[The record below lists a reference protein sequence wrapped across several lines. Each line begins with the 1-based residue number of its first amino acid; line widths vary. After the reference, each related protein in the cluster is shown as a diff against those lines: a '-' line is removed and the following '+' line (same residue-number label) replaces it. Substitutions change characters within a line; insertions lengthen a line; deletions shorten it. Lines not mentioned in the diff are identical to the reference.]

1 MLHSRQILFIG
12 KNSRLICQEMV
23 GLGYAC
29 MALNTVAEAI
39 SWVNSHKKYDKPL
52 PEIFMC
58 DAHTQENDSLKLFNT
73 LTKLTFTKKPLFV
86 LIAQQE
92 DQLLQYKAYK
102 AGVDDYIVLPA
113 SATDIHSRLQTIARY
128 KWAELNSASTPQVKQ
143 DITWPMWKR
152 LFDVVAA
159 ASALVLLMPLLLLI
173 ALLIKLDS
181 RGPVF
186 YVSKRAGRNYH
197 IFDFYKFRSM
207 RINADKEIHTLAR
220 LNLYQGHTPFIKIK
234 NDPRVTRMG
243 ALLRSTSLDELP
255 QLLKCTKGDMSLIGN
270 RPLPLYEAQHL
281 TTDEWVLRFL
291 APAGMTGLWQVNKR
305 GQDNI
310 DDQDRKHLDARYAVT
325 QSLEQDYKI
334 FVKTFSAL
342 RQYV

>member
-1 MLHSRQILFIG
+1 MLHSRKILFIG

-58 DAHTQENDSLKLFNT
+58 DAYMQETDPLKLHDT
-73 LTKLTFTKKPLFV
+73 LANLTLTKKPLFV
-86 LIAQQE
+86 LIAHQE
-92 DQLLQYKAYK
+92 DRILQYKAYK

-113 SATDIHSRLQTIARY
+113 SAKDIHSRLQTIGRF
-128 KWAELNSASTPQVKQ
+128 KRAELNSAATPQVKQ
-143 DITWPMWKR
+143 DISWPIWKR

-159 ASALVLLMPLLLLI
+159 ASALVLLMPLFLLI

-220 LNLYQGHTPFIKIK
+220 LNLYQGHTPFIKLK

-255 QLLKCTKGDMSLIGN
+255 QLLNVLKGDMSLIGN

-305 GQDNI
+305 RQDET

-325 QSLEQDYKI
+325 QSLGQDYKI